1 MYNENG
7 DDMKKGFTLAEL
19 LGVTV
24 LLAMVLVLA
33 LPALFGIFEEKEMEI
48 DTAKQELITSAAI
61 NYVKS
66 NINSYPYTEGQ
77 NACIFLKT
85 LVEQNLIAY
94 EVEEELY
101 NRIIKV
107 NMGVNNKYTADILDS
122 DQTCTAYGTILY
134 QVNTCTKD
142 ASTSKYTLKDSRTT
156 YYVGGSLI
164 KQIDKIEGKNKSD
177 KAGFSLQA
185 SNYET
190 LSNTLKY
197 DEGISTLMNKGDEYF
212 KMSIEFDMTKFNGFT
227 EEEKEALENAP
238 IFYTDPLT
246 LENTCS

>member
-24 LLAMVLVLA
+24 LLALVLVLA
-33 LPALFGIFEEKEMEI
+33 LPALLGIFEEKEIEI
-48 DTAKQELITSAAI
+48 DEAKQELITSAAI
-61 NYVKS
+61 NYAKS

-85 LVEQNLIAY
+85 LVDQNLIAY

-107 NMGVNNKYTADILDS
+107 NMGVNNKYTANILDS
-122 DQTCTAYGTILY
+122 DETCTAYGTILY
-134 QVNTCTKD
+134 QIDTCTKD
-142 ASTSKYTLKDSRTT
+142 ASTSKYTLKDNRTL
-156 YYVGGSLI
+156 YYVGGSLL

-177 KAGFSLQA
+177 KAGFNLQA
-185 SNYET
+185 SNYEA
-190 LSNTLKY
+190 LNNILKY
-197 DEGISTLMNKGDEYF
+197 DDGVSTLMNKGDEYF
-212 KMSIEFDMTKFNGFT
+212 EMNIEFDMTKFTGFT
-227 EEEKEALENAP
+227 ENQKEVLENAP
-238 IFYTDPLT
+238 IFYTDSLT